1 MSEILSKEQIDQ
13 LLSAGGFSE
22 TGTSTES
29 AGASTSG
36 AKYESLAKPFDLFCQ
51 QMSSVL
57 KTVLNKTVAVQLVKC
72 AKADANE
79 IKNELKQEEICVALP
94 FKSGFTGEAYLFIN
108 KKDTAVLGDLMMM
121 GEGNAEY
128 GPEHNDAITEM
139 SSQILSSF
147 ALALTSELGTQIS
160 AGPSKISDYSLD
172 KLPPPAGELAM
183 VIASLS
189 IEGKP
194 DSRFAVIIPDS
205 LASQMAGPNASAVG
219 SAESA
224 SAGGGAD
231 FSPANFS
238 AGTDFGS
245 RPQTAAPIPQSATHR
260 QENIDMLLDVDLD
273 VSIELGGSN
282 MSIKRILEL
291 APGSVVELDRM
302 AGEPVD
308 LMVNSKVV
316 AKGEVVV
323 IDESFGIRI
332 LSLISPEE
340 RIKSLR

>member
-13 LLSAGGFSE
+13 LLSAGGFSDAA
-22 TGTSTES
+22 TPS
-29 AGASTSG
+29 ASPSEGN
-36 AKYESLAKPFDLFCQ
+36 YHSLAKPFDLFCQ

-57 KTVLNKTVAVQLVKC
+57 KTVLNRQVSVQLMKC

-79 IKNELKQEEICVALP
+79 IKQELRTEEICVALP
-94 FKSGFTGEAYLFIN
+94 FKAGLTGEIYFFIT
-108 KKDTAVLGDLMMM
+108 KRDTAILGDLMMM
-121 GEGNAEY
+121 GEGNADY
-128 GPEHNDAITEM
+128 GPEHNDAIAEL
-139 SSQILSSF
+139 SSQIFSSF
-147 ALALTSELGTQIS
+147 ALALTSDLGTQVA
-160 AGPSKISDYSLD
+160 AGPSKITDYSLA
-172 KLPPPAGELAM
+172 KLPPSYGDFAM
-183 VIASLS
+183 VIAS
-189 IEGKP
+189 IAVEGKP
-194 DSRFAVIIPDS
+194 DSRIALLVPDS
-205 LASQMAGPNASAVG
+205 LRDQFAGNNSSEIAPAGPGNDM
-219 SAESA
+219 
-224 SAGGGAD
+224 D
-231 FSPANFS
+231 FSPASFS
-238 AGTDFGS
+238 TGADSGS
-245 RPQTAAPIPQSATHR
+245 RNQTPAPAHQPSPH

-273 VSIELGGSN
+273 VSIELGGSS

-291 APGSVVELDRM
+291 APGSIVELDRM